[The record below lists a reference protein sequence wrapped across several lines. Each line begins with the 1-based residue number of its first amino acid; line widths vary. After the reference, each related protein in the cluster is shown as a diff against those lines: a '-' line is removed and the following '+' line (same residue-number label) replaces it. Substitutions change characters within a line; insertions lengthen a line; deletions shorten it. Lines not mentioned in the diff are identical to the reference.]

1 MKAIIQCELI
11 CSCCKRPMQWS
22 TAVDI
27 VAGERIET
35 DYVACRS
42 LKCKERNVRYQ
53 QPTVELVSFQ
63 QDAKNKAEVE
73 AYLEEQEREDV
84 AGLDQLE
91 GESVQVLTDGELKPK
106 RKYTR
111 KAKA

>member
-1 MKAIIQCELI
+1 
-11 CSCCKRPMQWS
+11 MQWS

-42 LKCKERNVRYQ
+42 LKCDERNKRYE
-53 QPTVELVSFQ
+53 QPVVELV
-63 QDAKNKAEVE
+63 KLGGEPG
-73 AYLEEQEREDV
+73 LEPT
-84 AGLDQLE
+84 ANP
-91 GESVQVLTDGELKPK
+91 TAK

-111 KAKA
+111 KDVKG

>member
-1 MKAIIQCELI
+1 
-11 CSCCKRPMQWS
+11 MQWS
-22 TAVDI
+22 VAVDI

-42 LKCKERNVRYQ
+42 LKCEERNKRYQ
-53 QPTVELVSFQ
+53 QPTVELVSFE

-73 AYLEEQEREDV
+73 AYQEGQERE
-84 AGLDQLE
+84 
-91 GESVQVLTDGELKPK
+91 ESSQAEPKAK

-111 KAKA
+111 KDVKG